1 MGEVYTSV
9 NVTVVRRKAFFFSFF
24 FYFDL
29 ESISTISFIL
39 VFENDHLNICIR
51 HAESR
56 NMCIKSSYVEILCLV
71 SYMLKLFFQK
81 NNMNICKSRRK

>member
-9 NVTVVRRKAFFFSFF
+9 NVTVVREKAFFSFL
-24 FYFDL
+24 FDL
-29 ESISTISFIL
+29 ESISTIFFIL

-81 NNMNICKSRRK
+81 NNMNICKLRRK